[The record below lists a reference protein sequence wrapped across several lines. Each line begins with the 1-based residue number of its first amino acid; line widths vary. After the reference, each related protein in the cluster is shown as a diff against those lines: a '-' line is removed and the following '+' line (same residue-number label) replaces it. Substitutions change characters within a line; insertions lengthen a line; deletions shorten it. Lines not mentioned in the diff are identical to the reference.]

1 MSFFKTVHQIVR
13 NIPTGRVMSFG
24 DIAGLMGEPRKARF
38 VGFAMRACPHEYPWH
53 RVVKADGSLVIG
65 ERQRAMLER
74 EGVHFDADGR
84 VDMDKCKVYPAEMH
98 LMMQSAG
105 EEIIF

>member
-38 VGFAMRACPHEYPWH
+38 VGFAMRACPYEYPWH

-65 ERQRAMLER
+65 ERQRVMLEH
-74 EGVHFDADGR
+74 EGS
-84 VDMDKCKVYPAEMH
+84 P
-98 LMMQSAG
+98 LMPTAG
-105 EEIIF
+105 WIWINARSIRPRCIL

>member
-1 MSFFKTVHQIVR
+1 MGFFKTVHQIVR

-38 VGFAMRACPHEYPWH
+38 VGFAMRTCPHEYPWH
-53 RVVKADGSLVIG
+53 RVVRADGSLVIG
-65 ERQRAMLER
+65 ERQRAMLEH
-74 EGVHFDADGR
+74 EHIPFCEDGT